1 MRIRV
6 DEIPES
12 GRFVHLHW
20 AQDRLSQFLPP
31 DDPFEMKLVRPVN
44 VDLEIQKRSDHIRV
58 TGSIRGLLELACHR
72 CLEPV
77 QHELDEAVDL
87 FLIEEAPSEESEEA
101 DLEVEDLEY
110 EFYDGEA
117 IEVDQLIAEQ
127 IFLSLPHKVLCSD
140 QCRGLCPRCGA
151 NINTEPC
158 GCDREES
165 LSPFAKL
172 QALRGSLPDKNSV

>member
-12 GRFVHLHW
+12 GRFLHLHW
-20 AQDRLSQFLPP
+20 NQDRLSEFLPP
-31 DDPFEMKLVRPVN
+31 DDPFEMKLARPVN
-44 VDLEIQKRSDHIRV
+44 VDLEIQKHSDHIRV
-58 TGSIRGLLELACHR
+58 LGSIRGSLQLACHR
-72 CLEPV
+72 CLDPV

-87 FLIEEAPSEESEEA
+87 FLIEEAPSAEGEETE
-101 DLEVEDLEY
+101 LELEDLEY
-110 EFYDGEA
+110 EFFDGEV

-151 NINTEPC
+151 NLNTEPC
-158 GCDREES
+158 GCAKDDS

-172 QALRGSLPDKNSV
+172 KTLRDVLPDKKLD